1 MELTE
6 KGGWL
11 RAIWVVLLLLLPLGE
26 GGATPLALLA
36 SHTLILL
43 AALAAAAS
51 DSGEAAPI
59 RLPAGLVSGIPLFL
73 GVATLASVGS
83 PYPYASFL
91 RLWDLLIALLAFALA
106 RRSDWGERG
115 RLILADSVLAAAALQ
130 SLLVFDGS
138 RSGRMGQILASL
150 GLQNPNHESAY
161 LNLAVLV
168 IAPVILRGGGRG
180 RWIRGALAAVCLSA
194 SILLASRGGL
204 MGLACGTLV
213 LLGLSW
219 REIPARARVPTLL
232 FFLAIVLLA
241 AGMVRTRFSAAEDP
255 FRYER
260 IRIWQ
265 ADLRC
270 LSGSPVLGVGPGIYR
285 HVAHRYNFPLEG
297 PIRYGRSFQTPHSEF
312 FGLLVETG
320 VAGFAAGMLVLGGAT
335 ALVFRSARR
344 SGGVSRGL
352 LCALAALAVQGIA
365 EDISQRP
372 ALLLTMAIL
381 IGAASREERRGEAPY
396 APRPR
401 SLTWR
406 VAFGVL
412 PILFAWVTAVLNPYL
427 AYRSDRSMRF
437 ARSLQEMER
446 HFALTLRVNPYQAD
460 TYRFPATAFLSA
472 RPPVAITLDL
482 YARFRRDLDEGI
494 RRDRTS
500 ADLEITRARLEAK
513 AFRELFHDAA
523 TRDRALA
530 AYRGGILKAPHDPRP
545 RVELAAFQWDLGWAE
560 AALQEV
566 DRALGEEPS
575 YVTARLLRIRLLL
588 EQGSRDEAREEW
600 GRLRVLKKTLSTYRP
615 ESPYAADIVRENEG
629 EARWLE
635 DHLGVS

>member
-1 MELTE
+1 MALTE
-6 KGGWL
+6 KSGWL

-26 GGATPLALLA
+26 GGATPLALVA
-36 SHTLILL
+36 SHSLILL
-43 AALAAAAS
+43 AALAAAIW

-59 RLPAGLVSGIPLFL
+59 RLPAALGAGIPLFF
-73 GVATLASVGS
+73 GVASLASVGS

-106 RRSDWGERG
+106 RQVDWGERG
-115 RLILADSVLAAAALQ
+115 RLLLADSVLGAAAVQ
-130 SLLVFDGS
+130 SFLVWYAS
-138 RSGRMGQILASL
+138 RSGRMGPILAPL

-161 LNLAVLV
+161 LNLAVLL
-168 IAPVILRGGGRG
+168 IAPVIVRGGGRG
-180 RWIRGALAAVCLSA
+180 RWIRAALAAVCLSA
-194 SILLASRGGL
+194 STLLASRGGL
-204 MGLACGTLV
+204 MGLVVGALL

-219 REIPARARVPTLL
+219 REIPARARVPTVLC
-232 FFLAIVLLA
+232 FLAIALVA

-270 LSGSPVLGVGPGIYR
+270 FSGSPVLGVGPGIYR

-297 PIRYGRSFQTPHSEF
+297 PIRYGRSFQTPHSELL
-312 FGLLVETG
+312 GLLVETG
-320 VAGFAAGMLVLGGAT
+320 MAGFAAGMLVLGGVA
-335 ALVFRSARR
+335 ALLSRSARR
-344 SGGVSRGL
+344 SAGVFRGL

-381 IGAASREERRGEAPY
+381 FGAASREERRGGVPCT
-396 APRPR
+396 PRTR
-401 SLTWR
+401 GLTWR

-427 AYRSDRSMRF
+427 AYRSDRSMRV
-437 ARSLQEMER
+437 ARSLLEMER
-446 HFALTLRVNPYQAD
+446 HFARTLHLNPYQAD

-494 RRDRTS
+494 RRNTTS
-500 ADLEITRARLEAK
+500 ADLEITRARLEAE
-513 AFRELFHDAA
+513 AFRDLFHDAA

-530 AYRGGILKAPHDPRP
+530 GYRGGILKAPHDPRP
-545 RVELAAFQWDLGWAE
+545 RVELATFQWSLGRVE

-575 YVTARLLRIRLLL
+575 YLTARLLRIRLLL
-588 EQGSRDEAREEW
+588 ENGSRDEAREEW
-600 GRLRVLKKTLSTYRP
+600 RRSRLLKNNLSTYRP
-615 ESPYAADIVRENEG
+615 ESPYAAELVRENEA

-635 DHLGVS
+635 DRLGAS